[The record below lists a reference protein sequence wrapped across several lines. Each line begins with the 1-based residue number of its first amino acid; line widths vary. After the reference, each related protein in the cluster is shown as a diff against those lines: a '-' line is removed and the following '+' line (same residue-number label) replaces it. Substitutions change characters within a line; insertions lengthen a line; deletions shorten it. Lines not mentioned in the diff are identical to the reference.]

1 MTHNIVLT
9 GDLREAI
16 AEKTDTPVD
25 DTEAFIVQHDVI
37 DDEGEENV
45 RFNITWTTKKMQARI
60 NEDLIQDDATY
71 RLTWMGFPVFVSG
84 RSTPT
89 GKFFPSHVTLSSHE
103 DDKAWA
109 TTHEYVK
116 RVLGKAPKKQM
127 ADGAKDISK
136 SGKQVFGNETKRLMC
151 WPHVNRNVEKR
162 LKVLK
167 RESKSDTLDKQ
178 VKSDICHF
186 QWATSEREYESNFN
200 SLKDKY
206 TKGP

>member
-1 MTHNIVLT
+1 MLASDWSTRDHVITFDKSEAPRAPVSRFYSRQFSRRYFG
-9 GDLREAI
+9 GDW
-16 AEKTDTPVD
+16 KP
-25 DTEAFIVQHDVI
+25 
-37 DDEGEENV
+37 G
-45 RFNITWTTKKMQARI
+45 
-60 NEDLIQDDATY
+60 
-71 RLTWMGFPVFVSG
+71 SG

-103 DDKAWA
+103 DHKAWA

-127 ADGAKDISK
+127 ADGAKDITK
-136 SGKQVFGNETKRLMC
+136 SGKQVFGSRTKRLMC

-167 RESKSDTLDKQ
+167 RESKSATLDKQ
-178 VKSDICHF
+178 VKNDICHF
-186 QWATSEREYESNFN
+186 QWATSEREYESNFK

-206 TKGP
+206 TKNVGKYSRPMG